1 MYLIKIQEG
10 SNMQET
16 LSAPT
21 INTFDRTGNIDLKDL
36 FAFEYSNKHL
46 NLIYVRS
53 GEKKKNISIP
63 MTPEQYQQFTQDL
76 TEYSKRVKR
85 QETNLDRRAMRMV
98 TALAATAREN

>member
-1 MYLIKIQEG
+1 
-10 SNMQET
+10 
-16 LSAPT
+16 
-21 INTFDRTGNIDLKDL
+21 
-36 FAFEYSNKHL
+36 
-46 NLIYVRS
+46 
-53 GEKKKNISIP
+53 